1 MVTSLRMASCTAT
14 TSNSATS
21 SFVPVHSPYHTE
33 VAEYTYPGLWLRS
46 NPPQQSIKIRPNTSW
61 SCHHGIARWK
71 EACPCSPTGDW
82 KANLRS
88 AMDELGAMLDGLYV
102 KELTS
107 CLDDPWQLVYQ
118 FIHVLHGKTSVK
130 GLVEAVCGMRPDEET
145 TTRVDY
151 LLRAINK
158 QRMFTSW
165 AGSSRF
171 STASSRETLT

>member
-1 MVTSLRMASCTAT
+1 M
-14 TSNSATS
+14 
-21 SFVPVHSPYHTE
+21 
-33 VAEYTYPGLWLRS
+33 LRS

-151 LLRAINK
+151 LLRAHQQTAHVHLMGWFFEVFDRIEPRNSHVTPMPCGD
-158 QRMFTSW
+158 QI
-165 AGSSRF
+165 ALA
-171 STASSRETLT
+171 ST